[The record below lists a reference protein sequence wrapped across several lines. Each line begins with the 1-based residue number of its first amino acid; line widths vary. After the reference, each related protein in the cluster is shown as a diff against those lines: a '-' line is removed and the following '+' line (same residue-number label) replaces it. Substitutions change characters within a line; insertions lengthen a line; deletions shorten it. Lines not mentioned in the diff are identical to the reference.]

1 MATCQGPSE
10 VEDIR
15 QPRENSVSQPADT
28 AVEDGECLETDEN
41 PKLNDENQLAVLDA
55 IQQYIRCRDSIYEN
69 DLARLKT
76 SKSKRKR
83 HDSSDESV
91 LNTSEEERVLE
102 SDDSQEKDNPTPS
115 IDTRIKSLIA
125 RKEQTSA
132 ADNIDTGGLLGEIA
146 LDLKVKEQTGKA
158 VNDELARIVDSL
170 LAEKRPD
177 TKLQAKVNLYPRPDN
192 VNGLKTPRV
201 NQLIWQQLATTVKTY
216 DSKQQRTQTTL
227 LACATAMLRVA
238 DLALEKNLDKTIIT
252 STTDAIALALQC
264 HHDLNA
270 LRRFHMKRELHDDYA
285 ALCNASTP
293 ASDELF
299 GDLTKITLSC
309 C

>member
-1 MATCQGPSE
+1 MATSQRPSE
-10 VEDIR
+10 VEDIP

-55 IQQYIRCRDSIYEN
+55 IQQLGAEMASMKH

-125 RKEQTSA
+125 RKEQTPA
-132 ADNIDTGGLLGEIA
+132 ADNIDTGGLLREIA

-158 VNDELARIVDSL
+158 VNDELAAIVDSL
-170 LAEKRPD
+170 LAEKIPD
-177 TKLQAKVNLYPRPDN
+177 TKLQAKVDLYPRPDN

-227 LACATAMLRVA
+227 LACVAAMLRVA

-264 HHDLNA
+264 HHDLNICTQA
-270 LRRFHMKRELHDDYA
+270 ISHEEGT
-285 ALCNASTP
+285 S
-293 ASDELF
+293 
-299 GDLTKITLSC
+299 
-309 C
+309 